1 MIEKVMGLSGRDIR
15 DPLRSV
21 GGVLLAV
28 GAAALW
34 ARKSTHD
41 EWGDFARLLVVAAP
55 AVLLFVLALD
65 LSAPRSRGKARPW
78 QSVLMVTSI
87 LLGPVV
93 LFQFLDWIG
102 ASTRHV
108 LLDAAVFALIAWVA
122 AYAARRARV
131 SYAALLAGLS
141 ALVAWLLVW
150 DKILDHPSAN
160 SYRWLLVVAA
170 ALLFLVSFRLF
181 RADSIGAAEVATAGG
196 VSAVAAGVFGVV
208 VGAVVGVFGVV
219 TRGVESSG
227 GGRFSPVASGGR
239 VVAGHVNPSGFQHFF
254 WDLYLLVVSLALV
267 WVGSRVRV
275 RGLGYVGGVGL
286 FAFLVSVVAQITR
299 VEVGRSPTA
308 SVAGWP
314 LALLL
319 LGSAALAASTYSLWD
334 EQAPPPLTSSPSV
347 PPAPP
352 LAPPSSDEV

>member
-1 MIEKVMGLSGRDIR
+1 M
-15 DPLRSV
+15 
-21 GGVLLAV
+21 
-28 GAAALW
+28 
-34 ARKSTHD
+34 
-41 EWGDFARLLVVAAP
+41 
-55 AVLLFVLALD
+55 
-65 LSAPRSRGKARPW
+65 
-78 QSVLMVTSI
+78 
-87 LLGPVV
+87 
-93 LFQFLDWIG
+93 
-102 ASTRHV
+102 
-108 LLDAAVFALIAWVA
+108 
-122 AYAARRARV
+122 
-131 SYAALLAGLS
+131 
-141 ALVAWLLVW
+141 W

-160 SYRWLLVVAA
+160 TYRWLLVVAA
-170 ALLFLVSFRLF
+170 ALLFLVSFRLS

-208 VGAVVGVFGVV
+208 VGAVVGVFGAV
-219 TRGVESSG
+219 TRGVESSS

-239 VVAGHVNPSGFQHFF
+239 LVVDHVNPSGFQHFF

-267 WVGSRVRV
+267 WIGSRVRV

-319 LGSAALAASTYSLWD
+319 LGAAALAASTYSLRD
-334 EQAPPPLTSSPSV
+334 EQAPPSLASSPPPSV
-347 PPAPP
+347 PPAPT

>member
-1 MIEKVMGLSGRDIR
+1 MGLSGRDTR
-15 DPLRSV
+15 DLLRSV
-21 GGVLLAV
+21 GGVLFAV

-41 EWGDFARLLVVAAP
+41 EWGGFARLLVVAAP

-65 LSAPRSRGKARPW
+65 LSAPRSCEKARPW
-78 QSVLMVTSI
+78 QSVLMVTSL

-102 ASTRHV
+102 VSTRHL

-122 AYAARRARV
+122 AYATRRARV

-150 DKILDHPSAN
+150 DKIFDHPSAN
-160 SYRWLLVVAA
+160 TYRWLLVAAA
-170 ALLFLVSFRLF
+170 ALLSLVAYRLF

-208 VGAVVGVFGVV
+208 VGAVVGVFGAV
-219 TRGVESSG
+219 TRTVESSRG
-227 GGRFSPVASGGR
+227 GPSSPVAPAGR
-239 VVAGHVNPSGFQHFF
+239 TVVGHVNSSGFQHFF

-267 WVGSRVRV
+267 WIGSRVRI

-286 FAFLVSVVAQITR
+286 LAFLVSVVAQITR

-314 LALLL
+314 LALLV
-319 LGSAALAASTYSLWD
+319 LGAAVLAASTYSLRD
-334 EQAPPPLTSSPSV
+334 ERTP
-347 PPAPP
+347 PP

>member
-1 MIEKVMGLSGRDIR
+1 MIEKVMELSGRDIR
-15 DPLRSV
+15 DLLRSV
-21 GGVLLAV
+21 GGVLFAV
-28 GAAALW
+28 GAAVLW

-102 ASTRHV
+102 PSTRHV

-141 ALVAWLLVW
+141 ALLAWLFVW

-160 SYRWLLVVAA
+160 TYRWLLVVAA
-170 ALLFLVSFRLF
+170 ALLFLVSFRLS
-181 RADSIGAAEVATAGG
+181 RADSIGAGEVATAGG
-196 VSAVAAGVFGVV
+196 ISAVAAGVFGVV
-208 VGAVVGVFGVV
+208 VGAVVGVFGAV
-219 TRGVESSG
+219 TRSVESSS

-239 VVAGHVNPSGFQHFF
+239 IVAGHVNPSGFQHFF

-267 WVGSRVRV
+267 WVGSRIRV
-275 RGLGYVGGVGL
+275 RGLGYVGAVGL

-314 LALLL
+314 LTLLL
-319 LGSAALAASTYSLWD
+319 LGAAALAASTYSLRD
-334 EQAPPPLTSSPSV
+334 EQNPPPLASSPPPSV

-352 LAPPSSDEV
+352 LAPPSR